1 MLSRR
6 LEPGEDAVSCALRET
21 WEELGI
27 PRPAVE
33 VVAELDWLTHQGGF
47 VLYPV
52 LGIVSPEAAE
62 RLHPGPAEVKETFF
76 VPVDWLRAH
85 PPEVYAYPL
94 IPRVGEDFPYA
105 RIGFPQGYRWPGGGA
120 HLRLGGTGH
129 LGPDRPHH
137 PPPAGGY
144 AMRAPERLGPYV
156 YRQSDTCFPLG
167 GDSLAL
173 AAFASVRRG
182 DRVCDLGCGAGA
194 LLLLLAA
201 RVSPLVLSGVEYC
214 PEDAALAH
222 QNLAE
227 NGLEGAVYTGDLRAV
242 CKTLPAG
249 GFSVAV
255 SNPPYFKAGSGG
267 CGGPARMEGDCAL
280 EDWCAA
286 AGRLLKNGG
295 RFALVHRPERLCDLF
310 AALRSAGL
318 EPKRLRLLQ
327 HGPDCPPSA
336 VLLEAVRQ
344 GRPGLEI
351 LPTLLSNRR

>member
-1 MLSRR
+1 M
-6 LEPGEDAVSCALRET
+6 EERERM
-21 WEELGI
+21 E
-27 PRPAVE
+27 
-33 VVAELDWLTHQGGF
+33 Q
-47 VLYPV
+47 
-52 LGIVSPEAAE
+52 
-62 RLHPGPAEVKETFF
+62 
-76 VPVDWLRAH
+76 
-85 PPEVYAYPL
+85 
-94 IPRVGEDFPYA
+94 
-105 RIGFPQGYRWPGGGA
+105 
-120 HLRLGGTGH
+120 
-129 LGPDRPHH
+129 
-137 PPPAGGY
+137 
-144 AMRAPERLGPYV
+144 LGPYR
-156 YRQSDTCFPLG
+156 YDRDPACFPLG
-167 GDSLAL
+167 RDSLEL
-173 AAFASVRRG
+173 GEFATVKPG
-182 DRVCDLGCGAGA
+182 WRVCDLGCGAGA

-227 NGLEGAVYTGDLRAV
+227 NGLEGAIYTGDLRAV

-249 GFSVAV
+249 GFSVAI

-295 RFALVHRPERLCDLF
+295 RFALVHRPERLCDVF

>member
-1 MLSRR
+1 M
-6 LEPGEDAVSCALRET
+6 
-21 WEELGI
+21 
-27 PRPAVE
+27 
-33 VVAELDWLTHQGGF
+33 
-47 VLYPV
+47 
-52 LGIVSPEAAE
+52 
-62 RLHPGPAEVKETFF
+62 
-76 VPVDWLRAH
+76 
-85 PPEVYAYPL
+85 
-94 IPRVGEDFPYA
+94 
-105 RIGFPQGYRWPGGGA
+105 
-120 HLRLGGTGH
+120 
-129 LGPDRPHH
+129 
-137 PPPAGGY
+137 
-144 AMRAPERLGPYV
+144 

-227 NGLEGAVYTGDLRAV
+227 NGLEGAIYTGDLRAV

-249 GFSVAV
+249 GFSVAI

-267 CGGPARMEGDCAL
+267 CGGPAL

-295 RFALVHRPERLCDLF
+295 RFALVHRTERLCDLF

>member
-1 MLSRR
+1 
-6 LEPGEDAVSCALRET
+6 
-21 WEELGI
+21 
-27 PRPAVE
+27 
-33 VVAELDWLTHQGGF
+33 
-47 VLYPV
+47 
-52 LGIVSPEAAE
+52 
-62 RLHPGPAEVKETFF
+62 
-76 VPVDWLRAH
+76 
-85 PPEVYAYPL
+85 
-94 IPRVGEDFPYA
+94 
-105 RIGFPQGYRWPGGGA
+105 
-120 HLRLGGTGH
+120 
-129 LGPDRPHH
+129 
-137 PPPAGGY
+137 
-144 AMRAPERLGPYV
+144 MRAPERLGPYV

-227 NGLEGAVYTGDLRAV
+227 NGLEGRFTPRSPRRVQ
-242 CKTLPAG
+242 
-249 GFSVAV
+249 
-255 SNPPYFKAGSGG
+255 NPPRRGLLPGG
-267 CGGPARMEGDCAL
+267 LQPALLQGGERRLRRARPDGGGL
-280 EDWCAA
+280 RPGGLVRRRRAA
-286 AGRLLKNGG
+286 AEKRGTP
-295 RFALVHRPERLCDLF
+295 RPRSPAERLCDLF

-327 HGPDCPPSA
+327 HGLDCPPSA

>member
-1 MLSRR
+1 
-6 LEPGEDAVSCALRET
+6 
-21 WEELGI
+21 
-27 PRPAVE
+27 
-33 VVAELDWLTHQGGF
+33 
-47 VLYPV
+47 
-52 LGIVSPEAAE
+52 
-62 RLHPGPAEVKETFF
+62 
-76 VPVDWLRAH
+76 
-85 PPEVYAYPL
+85 
-94 IPRVGEDFPYA
+94 
-105 RIGFPQGYRWPGGGA
+105 
-120 HLRLGGTGH
+120 
-129 LGPDRPHH
+129 
-137 PPPAGGY
+137 
-144 AMRAPERLGPYV
+144 MRAPERLGPYV
-156 YRQSDTCFPLG
+156 YRQSDACFPLG

-214 PEDAALAH
+214 PEDAALAR

-227 NGLEGAVYTGDLRAV
+227 NGLDGAICTGDLCAV
-242 CKTLPAG
+242 SKTLPAG
-249 GFSVAV
+249 SFSLAV

-286 AGRLLKNGG
+286 
-295 RFALVHRPERLCDLF
+295 
-310 AALRSAGL
+310 AGL